1 LASSRL
7 KKWRRQGTSELR
19 ETGGPLSQERLPPL
33 PPGCLGRPYPSTQKG
48 GTLIAEDVTDRET
61 HERRCADLDGYR
73 PPACPKCA
81 CERLHIHDYRER
93 ILRGEAGS
101 PVIVV
106 VRYWCPSCTAI
117 WQVLPLF
124 LARRLW
130 RTWPVV
136 EAAALGSPPP
146 PSARTVPGRTVRRW
160 LGRLATAAVL
170 ITQVLATSGDS
181 TLAAVA
187 AVAGFEATRA
197 ELVLVHGR
205 ESQASLG
212 ERLSSLAALLHRLA
226 PGLRLM

>member
-1 LASSRL
+1 M
-7 KKWRRQGTSELR
+7 
-19 ETGGPLSQERLPPL
+19 SQERLPP
-33 PPGCLGRPYPSTQKG
+33 PPPECLGRPYPSTQKG

-61 HERRCADLDGYR
+61 HERRRADPDGYR

-81 CERLHIHDYRER
+81 RERLHVHDYRGR

-101 PVIVV
+101 PVIEV

-130 RTWPVV
+130 RSWPVV
-136 EAAALGSPPP
+136 EAATLGPPP
-146 PSARTVPGRTVRRW
+146 PASAPTVPERTVRRW
-160 LGRLATAAVL
+160 LGRLASAAVL
-170 ITQVLATSGDS
+170 IAQVLATSGDP
-181 TLAAVA
+181 TLAAMA
-187 AVAGFEATRA
+187 TAAGFEATRA
-197 ELVLVHGR
+197 ELVLVHAR
-205 ESQASLG
+205 ESRVGVG

>member
-1 LASSRL
+1 M
-7 KKWRRQGTSELR
+7 
-19 ETGGPLSQERLPPL
+19 
-33 PPGCLGRPYPSTQKG
+33 
-48 GTLIAEDVTDRET
+48 IAEDVTDRET
-61 HERRCADLDGYR
+61 HERRRADPDGYR

-81 CERLHIHDYRER
+81 RERLHIHDYRER

-130 RTWPVV
+130 RSWPVV
-136 EAAALGSPPP
+136 EAAALGPPP
-146 PSARTVPGRTVRRW
+146 PSAPTVPGRTVRRW

-187 AVAGFEATRA
+187 AAAGIEATRA
-197 ELVLVHGR
+197 ELVLVHDR
-205 ESQASLG
+205 ESRAVPG
-212 ERLSSLAALLHRLA
+212 ERLSSLAALLHRLT